1 MGADHSSSEPET
13 PKDTPPSNPNRL
25 QIELDDVTA
34 QGAYVNFAIVGHTD
48 TEFTMDFVYLQPHQP
63 KGKVRTRLIS
73 APSHAKRFLMAL
85 DENIKKYERTFGPIK
100 AAEVPHK
107 KIGFSKP

>member
-1 MGADHSSSEPET
+1 MASNHSSSEPEKSTNT
-13 PKDTPPSNPNRL
+13 PSSNPNRL

-63 KGKVRTRLIS
+63 KGKVRARLIS
-73 APSHAKRFLMAL
+73 APSHAKRFLIAL

-100 AAEVPHK
+100 PAEVPQK